1 MPYTVTAVSD
11 QTRPWNSQ
19 KGGPMISYRVD
30 LKDSQGVNH
39 PNVEWARKATSQPPQ
54 IGETADGNLDNT
66 EYGLKFKAAF
76 TGAGGG
82 GGGRPKDP
90 AERAA
95 IAASVALRE
104 GREAVEQAVT
114 MGLVKPADLDAHAEL
129 WKRYA
134 NFAFNFIDRKSKAA

>member
-1 MPYTVTAVSD
+1 MPLFTVTSAAKKKD
-11 QTRPWNSQ
+11 LPD
-19 KGGPMISYRVD
+19 KGYGPRQVISLNLQD
-30 LKDSQGVNH
+30 EQGQQVMA
-39 PNVEWARKATSQPPQ
+39 EWSTKATTVLPVAGAKLDGTVEPGQYGNQFKKQQPV
-54 IGETADGNLDNT
+54 GG
-66 EYGLKFKAAF
+66 F
-76 TGAGGG
+76 GG

>member
-1 MPYTVTAVSD
+1 MAYTITAVSD
-11 QTRPWNSQ
+11 QVRQWASE
-19 KGGPMISYRVD
+19 KAGPMNSYRVN
-30 LKDSQGVNH
+30 LTDSAGVESH
-39 PNVEWARKATSQPPQ
+39 NVELAQKAATPAPTVGQSL
-54 IGETADGNLDNT
+54 EGNLDNT
-66 EYGLKFKAAF
+66 QYGLKFKKAF
-76 TGAGGG
+76 TAGAGG

-129 WKRYA
+129 WARYA

>member
-1 MPYTVTAVSD
+1 VPIFTVTAAAKKKD
-11 QTRPWNSQ
+11 LPD
-19 KGGPMISYRVD
+19 KGYGPRQVISLNLQNEKGEQVMA
-30 LKDSQGVNH
+30 
-39 PNVEWARKATSQPPQ
+39 EWSTKATTVIPQAGAKLEGTVEPGQYGNQFKKQQP
-54 IGETADGNLDNT
+54 
-66 EYGLKFKAAF
+66 
-76 TGAGGG
+76 AGGFG

-114 MGLVKPADLDAHAEL
+114 MGLVKPEDLDAHAAL

-134 NFAFNFIDRKSKAA
+134 NFAFNFIDTKSKAA